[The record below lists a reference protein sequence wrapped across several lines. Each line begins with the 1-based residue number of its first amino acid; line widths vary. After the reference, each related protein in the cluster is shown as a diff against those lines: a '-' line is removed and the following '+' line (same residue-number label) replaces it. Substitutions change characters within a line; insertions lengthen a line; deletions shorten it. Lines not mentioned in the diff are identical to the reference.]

1 MARTAEQNRAMRD
14 QSRERILAA
23 AQRLFAQRGYAV
35 ATVREIAASAGLSQG
50 LLYTHYLSKEELLR
64 ALFRRGMD
72 DVRASFAAA
81 AASPAP
87 DHPPTR
93 KKSSTPADSPA
104 RAMPASG
111 GKHPTGNSHVSPLES
126 LVRSALDILRRN
138 IDFWRMSYGLRM
150 QAGVAEALGPDLASW
165 TREILATLEGHFR
178 SAGSRRPA
186 IDAALFFAAFDGLC
200 QHYVL
205 DPRHYPLEELASSLI
220 ERFERFDRFTVP
232 QPQGGSHGRSRA
244 DTRTRRR

>member
-23 AQRLFAQRGYAV
+23 ALRLFAQRGYAV

-81 AASPAP
+81 ASPAP
-87 DHPPTR
+87 
-93 KKSSTPADSPA
+93 AEAPA
-104 RAMPASG
+104 RGRPAAG
-111 GKHPTGNSHVSPLES
+111 GKHPPRNPQVSPLES

-150 QAGVAEALGPDLASW
+150 QAGVAEALGPDLAAW

-205 DPRHYPLEELASSLI
+205 DPRHYPLEEIASSLI

-244 DTRTRRR
+244 DTRIRRR